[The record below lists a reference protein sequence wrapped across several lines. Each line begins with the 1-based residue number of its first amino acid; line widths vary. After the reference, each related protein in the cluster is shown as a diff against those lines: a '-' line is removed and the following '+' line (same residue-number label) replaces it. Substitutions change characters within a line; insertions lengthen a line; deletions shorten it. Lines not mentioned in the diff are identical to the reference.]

1 MHWVG
6 FYCAPTRCQLL
17 TKSLQVKGC
26 QQILFPYDRLLGAV
40 QITCQITGWSK
51 IALPEEEPAGVWD
64 TGLSIRL

>member
-1 MHWVG
+1 
-6 FYCAPTRCQLL
+6 
-17 TKSLQVKGC
+17 LQVKGC